1 MNPTSQRLRLWLAA
15 AHAQAGQ
22 EDYAAWELDEVLMAD
37 PDLTLSRIEGAYP
50 FSYSA
55 DMENFLDALRKAGL
69 E

>member
-15 AHAQAGQ
+15 AYAQSGQ

-37 PDLTLSRIEGAYP
+37 LGLTLTRIEGAYP
-50 FSYSA
+50 FAFSA
-55 DMENFLDALRKAGL
+55 DMENFIDALRKAGL